1 MTTVITLET
10 TLELI
15 TCVRCGVAFAVP
27 ADMLAR
33 RRHDHDMF
41 YCPNGHNLSFPQQS
55 DAEKAQAE
63 AEKYK
68 RLYKDEQLYSAGVL
82 SERNAAQRSLS
93 ATKGELTKTK
103 KRIANGVCPVCKR
116 TFSPL
121 SEHMH
126 MEHPEY
132 TEETKS

>member
-1 MTTVITLET
+1 MSTITLET

-15 TCVRCGVAFAVP
+15 TCVRCGVAFAMP
-27 ADMLAR
+27 SDMLDR
-33 RRHDHDMF
+33 RRHDHDSF

-68 RLYKDEQLYSAGVL
+68 RLWKQEQKYASDVL
-82 SERNAAQRSLS
+82 NERNVAQKQLS
-93 ATKGELTKTK
+93 ATKGQMTRLKT
-103 KRIANGVCPVCKR
+103 RIANGVCPVCKR

-126 MEHPEY
+126 MEHPDY
-132 TEETKS
+132 THEDPS